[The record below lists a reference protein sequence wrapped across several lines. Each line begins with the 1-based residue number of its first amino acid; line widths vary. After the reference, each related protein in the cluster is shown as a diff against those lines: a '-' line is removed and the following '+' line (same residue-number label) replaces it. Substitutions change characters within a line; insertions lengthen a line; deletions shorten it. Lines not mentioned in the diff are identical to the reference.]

1 MKVIKDVITIKPK
14 KTFIKTLSLFLKL
27 IKLPYPAI
35 DVDIRMI
42 PKKKNNYYK
51 NYNLIQNLILFTR
64 FLESN

>member
-42 PKKKNNYYK
+42 PKKKRIISK
-51 NYNLIQNLILFTR
+51 III
-64 FLESN
+64 